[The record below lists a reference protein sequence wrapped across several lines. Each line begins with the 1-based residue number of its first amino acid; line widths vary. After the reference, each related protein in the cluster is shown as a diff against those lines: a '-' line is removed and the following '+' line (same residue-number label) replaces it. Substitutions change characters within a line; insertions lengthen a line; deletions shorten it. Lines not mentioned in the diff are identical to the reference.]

1 MHRRIPVLECEK
13 SSSRRVFE
21 FLPDARDCEK
31 LAILKENV
39 AKIFPVG
46 LANLRVEQSP
56 NFGARWIGCDILASE
71 HGLAIRCLDHEFLLG
86 ALACAE
92 QSGRRVLNTSGAQGA
107 AET

>member
-21 FLPDARDCEK
+21 FVPDARDCEK

-39 AKIFPVG
+39 AKILPVG

-56 NFGARWIGCDILASE
+56 NFGARRIGCDILASE
-71 HGLAIRCLDHEFLLG
+71 HGLGISRLDHEFLLG
-86 ALACAE
+86 ALASAE
-92 QSGRRVLNTSGAQGA
+92 QSGRVVLNSQS
-107 AET
+107 